1 MQAMSEPLVRNV
13 SDTARWVAAYRAQE
27 SARSDALFNDPYADR
42 LAGERGRAIAARVPR
57 MSRSGWPMVTR
68 TKLMDNLID
77 ASVIEGCDCVI
88 SLAAGFDTR
97 PYRMAL
103 PASLEWIEADL
114 GAMIEEKEKLL
125 EGEEPHC
132 CLRREAVDLSD
143 TGARDAF
150 LVRATRNAS
159 KALVLT
165 EGLLIYLD
173 ENAVRALGADLL
185 SRPAIRWWVTD
196 VASPVI
202 VEMLKKGMG
211 ALLDRTPLKFAP
223 PDGVAFF
230 ERIGW
235 KAKDIRATFH
245 EAARLRRLPLIMRP
259 FALLPE
265 PESAPPGRGPLG
277 GDREVRA
284 RVVAA
289 QPGSRGAIRQRL

>member
-1 MQAMSEPLVRNV
+1 MRVMSEPLVRNV

-27 SARSDALFNDPYADR
+27 SARSDALFKDPYADR
-42 LAGERGRAIAARVPR
+42 LAGERGRAMAARVPR

-68 TKLMDNLID
+68 TKLMDDLID
-77 ASVIEGCDCVI
+77 ASLAEGCDRVI

-97 PYRMAL
+97 PYRMTL

-114 GAMIEEKEKLL
+114 GAMIDEKEKLL
-125 EGEEPHC
+125 EGEKPRC
-132 CLRREAVDLSD
+132 RLRREAVDLSD
-143 TGARDAF
+143 TSARDAF
-150 LVRATRNAS
+150 LVRATRDAS

-173 ENAVRALGADLL
+173 EDAVRTLGADLL

-196 VASPVI
+196 VASPAI
-202 VEMLKKGMG
+202 VEMMRKGMG
-211 ALLDRTPLKFAP
+211 ALLDSAPLKFAP
-223 PDGVAFF
+223 HDGLAFF

-265 PESAPPGRGPLG
+265 PDPRRPGKARWAAIARFVRG
-277 GDREVRA
+277 
-284 RVVAA
+284 
-289 QPGSRGAIRQRL
+289 